1 MAGSARRESV
11 NRKLIHAAVEIAAGA
26 GITVELLELGDF
38 PLPLYH
44 GDLEESAGLPE
55 NAKRLKALFT
65 AADALLI
72 AAPEY
77 NSSITPLLKNTLD
90 WVSRS
95 EREDEPELSAYRGK
109 TAGLLAASPSALGG
123 LRGLFHLREI
133 FQNIGVTVVPTQ
145 FALGSAYEKFD
156 AAGRLT
162 DQAAR
167 AKVRQVISA
176 LAEMTAKLSG
186 RPGPSGN

>member
-1 MAGSARRESV
+1 MSKIIAMAGSARRDSV
-11 NRKLIHAAVEIAAGA
+11 NRKLIHAAVEIAAQA
-26 GITVELLELGDF
+26 GITLELLELGDF

-44 GDLEESAGLPE
+44 GDLEESSGLPE

-65 AADALLI
+65 GAGALLI

-77 NSSITPLLKNTLD
+77 NSSITPLLKNTID

-95 EREDEPELSAYRGK
+95 ESDDEASLSAYRGK
-109 TAGLLAASPSALGG
+109 TVGLLSASPSALGG

-133 FQNIGVTVVPTQ
+133 FQNIGVTVVPKQ
-145 FALGSAYEKFD
+145 FALGSAYDKFY

-162 DQAAR
+162 DEAAR
-167 AKVRQVISA
+167 SQVRQVVSA
-176 LAEMTAKLSG
+176 LAEMTSKLNG
-186 RPGPSGN
+186 